1 MKVADGLVWVSRSVG
16 TQKLRSLLTMVGFA
30 IGIGAVVLLG
40 SLGEGLR
47 RYVMDEFTQFGT
59 TILAVTPG
67 KTETLGVAGILNTT
81 RPLSLSDSE
90 ALARLP
96 GVDYVVP
103 VVMGTAEIS
112 TPDRGRSTNVA
123 GVGPRALEVWKLEM
137 HQGAFLPDEDLERA
151 RPMAV
156 LGYLLKQELF
166 GDANAINQFVDI
178 GGSRFRVVGVTAP
191 KGQLLG
197 FDMDD
202 IIYVPAA
209 RGLQLFNRES
219 LMEVDVFYSPT
230 LSTEVATSRVSNT
243 LIQRH
248 GVEDFTIVTQ
258 DEMLETMDSIMGI
271 IALAGAGL
279 GGISLLVGA
288 VGIGTILM
296 ITVAERT
303 PEVGLLRALGATR
316 RQVRLLFLGEAAFLG
331 LVGGLA
337 GLLLVVLI
345 KLVLVLALP
354 TLPMAIHPQI
364 VIVALVISVAVG
376 MLAGLKPASSAVRL
390 SPIDALRSE

>member
-1 MKVADGLVWVSRSVG
+1 MKAVEGLTWVARSVG

-30 IGIGAVVLLG
+30 IGIAAVVLLG

-47 RYVMDEFTQFGT
+47 RYVMAEFTQFGT
-59 TILAVTPG
+59 TILAITPG
-67 KTETLGVAGILNTT
+67 KTETMGVAGILNTT
-81 RPLSLSDSE
+81 RPLSLADSE

-112 TPDRGRSTNVA
+112 TVQRSRATNVA
-123 GVGPRALEVWKLEM
+123 GVGPRALEVWKLDM
-137 HQGAFLPDEDLERA
+137 QQGSFLPDEDLERA

-156 LGYLLKQELF
+156 LGYRLKQELF
-166 GDANAINQFVDI
+166 GAANAINEFVDI

-202 IIYVPAA
+202 IIYIPAA

-219 LMEVDVFYSPT
+219 LMEVDVFYTPT
-230 LSTEVATSRVSNT
+230 LSAEVATSRVRNT
-243 LIQRH
+243 LVDRH
-248 GVEDFTIVTQ
+248 GVEDFTIITQ
-258 DEMLETMDSIMGI
+258 DEMLETMDSILGI

-316 RQVRLLFLGEAAFLG
+316 QQVRYLFLGEAAFLG
-331 LVGGLA
+331 LVGGIA
-337 GLLLVVLI
+337 GLLLVLLI
-345 KLVLVLALP
+345 KLILMLALP
-354 TLPMAIHPQI
+354 ALPMAIHLQI
-364 VIVALVISVAVG
+364 ILVALGISVTVG
-376 MLAGLKPASSAVRL
+376 MIAGLKPANSAVRL
-390 SPIDALRSE
+390 SPIDALRFE